1 MNSNSV
7 KPSAHKLRA
16 AIFCGAATTIAL
28 WFAIQVAAQSNAPV
42 NTQMSAQASPE
53 NLPAEKVFTNIQ
65 VLKGMRAAEIQGAMS
80 FIASSLGV
88 DCDYC
93 HRQNFGGDTV
103 PAKLRARE
111 MMLMV
116 RGINEGTFHGANVVN
131 CFTCHQGGE
140 KPVSIAPILAA
151 SAAAKPP
158 TTSAE
163 DSSATAPTQAAALPS
178 VDKILDRY
186 VQALGG
192 QAALA
197 NIKTRLVKTAALSGK
212 SPQNVT
218 EIYQTSTGKILRVQ
232 ASPGYTSWAGFDGTR
247 AWAQDSQQSYWG
259 ILSNSQRNEILRE
272 SEIYQGSRLRTS
284 YTELKV
290 TGKEKLGDKNTFVI
304 SGISPEG
311 ATEKFYFDAASGLL
325 LRRHIDEPD
334 IFGVL
339 QVESDLEDYRDVDG
353 VKIPY
358 AIRWQSAGRSWG
370 MRTSSKI
377 VDIQNNISIDD
388 DKFAH
393 PPAVPTPAPAQPK

>member
-1 MNSNSV
+1 MNSA
-7 KPSAHKLRA
+7 KYSAHKFRT
-16 AIFCGAATTIAL
+16 AIFLIATTTVAL
-28 WFAIQVAAQSNAPV
+28 WFAIQVTAQSNAPV
-42 NTQMSAQASPE
+42 NTQMSAQSSPE
-53 NLPAEKVFTNIQ
+53 NLPAETVFTNIQ

-116 RGINEGTFHGANVVN
+116 RGINEGTFHGANIVN

-151 SAAAKPP
+151 SAVAKPP
-158 TTSAE
+158 ATSAE
-163 DSSATAPTQAAALPS
+163 ASPTDAATVNTALPS
-178 VDKILDRY
+178 VDQVLDHY
-186 VQALGG
+186 IHALGG
-192 QAALA
+192 QAALS
-197 NIKTRLVKTAALSGK
+197 NVKTRLIKTNSLSGK
-212 SPQNVT
+212 NPQNVT
-218 EIYQTSTGKILRVQ
+218 EVYQSSSGKILRVQ
-232 ASPGYTSWAGFDGTR
+232 ASQGYTSWAGFDGAR

-259 ILSNSQRNEILRE
+259 ILSNSQRNEIMRE

-284 YTELKV
+284 YTEVKV
-290 TGKEKLGDKNTFVI
+290 TGKEKVGDKDAYVI
-304 SGISPEG
+304 CGISPEG
-311 ATEKFYFDAASGLL
+311 AKEKFYFDAASGLL

-339 QVESDLEDYRDVDG
+339 QVESDLDDYREVDG

-358 AIRWQSAGRSWG
+358 AVRWQSAGRSWG

-377 VDIQNNISIDD
+377 IDIQNNISIDD

-393 PPAVPTPAPAQPK
+393 PPSAPAQAPPK

>member
-1 MNSNSV
+1 MNSYPAKRSV
-7 KPSAHKLRA
+7 HKIRA
-16 AIFCGAATTIAL
+16 IIFCGAATTIAL
-28 WFAIQVAAQSNAPV
+28 WFAIQVTAQSNAPI
-42 NTQMSAQASPE
+42 NTQMSAQSSPE

-116 RGINEGTFHGANVVN
+116 RGINDGTFHGANVVN

-140 KPVSIAPILAA
+140 KPVSIAPIPAA
-151 SAAAKPP
+151 TAVAKTPA
-158 TTSAE
+158 TSA
-163 DSSATAPTQAAALPS
+163 DISPTNAATEKAALPS
-178 VDKILDRY
+178 VDQVLDHY

-192 QAALA
+192 QAALS
-197 NIKTRLVKTAALSGK
+197 NIKTRLIKTNALSGK
-212 SPQNVT
+212 NPQNVT
-218 EIYQTSTGKILRVQ
+218 EIYQTSSGKILRVQ
-232 ASPGYTSWAGFDGTR
+232 ASPGYTSWVGFDGTR

-259 ILSNSQRNEILRE
+259 ILSNSQRNEIMRE

-284 YTELKV
+284 YTEVKV
-290 TGKEKLGDKNTFVI
+290 AGKEKVGDKDTYVI

-311 ATEKFYFDAASGLL
+311 AKEKFYFDAASGLL
-325 LRRHIDEPD
+325 LRRHVDEPD

-339 QVESDLEDYRDVDG
+339 QVESDLDDYRDVDG

-358 AIRWQSAGRSWG
+358 TIRWQSAGRSWG

-377 VDIQNNISIDD
+377 IDIQNNILIDD

-393 PPAVPTPAPAQPK
+393 PPATPAQAPPK